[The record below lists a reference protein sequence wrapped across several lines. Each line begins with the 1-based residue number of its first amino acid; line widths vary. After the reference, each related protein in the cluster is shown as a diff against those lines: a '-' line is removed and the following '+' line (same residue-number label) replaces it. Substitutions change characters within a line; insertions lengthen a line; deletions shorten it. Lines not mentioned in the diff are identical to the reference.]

1 LSLVTQLT
9 EFNLLLVFQFTAGI
23 GIFAVRLAALC

>member
-1 LSLVTQLT
+1 LSLVAQVTQ
-9 EFNLLLVFQFTAGI
+9 FNLLLVFQFPAGI